1 MFAISKID
9 YRFYKK
15 VYKLGYALAILLL
28 VAVLLIGKTVNGA
41 KRWIVITGAL
51 SFQPSEIVKL
61 LMIVL
66 YAAVLT
72 RDRDELPKFWKGIV
86 KHALYLIPIAALLLL
101 QPHLSA
107 TIVIA
112 GDHISMQ
119 IDAYPETAKRR
130 VYNLFINST
139 EKEAKGLWQNV
150 KRAFNAQL
158 KTRDEILIESLAEN
172 GISTTK
178 AKDGKIVAKSFKE
191 MLKDLDTLPENIKK
205 ITKKRLGTLNKAQ
218 LAGYAFSGLVLGL
231 GIPNLNIY
239 ITNKLDQK
247 SKEKAAAEALL
258 AKN

>member
-1 MFAISKID
+1 MFQGCSSLTSTAFSS
-9 YRFYKK
+9 FSTFSSCT
-15 VYKLGYALAILLL
+15 
-28 VAVLLIGKTVNGA
+28 VL
-41 KRWIVITGAL
+41 
-51 SFQPSEIVKL
+51 
-61 LMIVL
+61 
-66 YAAVLT
+66 
-72 RDRDELPKFWKGIV
+72 
-86 KHALYLIPIAALLLL
+86 
-101 QPHLSA
+101 
-107 TIVIA
+107 
-112 GDHISMQ
+112 
-119 IDAYPETAKRR
+119 
-130 VYNLFINST
+130 NST

-178 AKDGKIVAKSFKE
+178 AKDGKIVAKTFKE

-247 SKEKAAAEALL
+247 RKEKAAAEALL